1 MGSDIS
7 HNDLI
12 NHIDHLV
19 ETLDLRVETAYNPA
33 DSYARRSVRTI
44 CIPYIIDIETYF
56 TCLHEIAHCVYSKAW
71 YGTTMDI
78 ECHAWIWAYK
88 NSIISADKKC
98 IEMVE
103 NSLLGY
109 YNYIK
114 GDRRFKYDVDLFVNT
129 ILLFN
134 GSKKENNNKKETNE
148 AAQKCKTKA
157 A

>member
-1 MGSDIS
+1 MHSEVS

-12 NHIDHLV
+12 KHIDHLV
-19 ETLDLRVETAYNPA
+19 EAYNLKVETAYNPA
-33 DSYARRSVRTI
+33 DSYARRSVRTV
-44 CIPYIIDIETYF
+44 CIPFIVDIETYF

-71 YGTTMDI
+71 YGTTLDI
-78 ECHAWIWAYK
+78 ECHAWLWAYE

-103 NSLLGY
+103 NSLVGY
-109 YNYIK
+109 YNYVK
-114 GDRRFKYDVDLFVNT
+114 VDRRFKYDVDLFVNT
-129 ILLFN
+129 IFLFN
-134 GSKKENNNKKETNE
+134 GIKENNNKKETNT